1 MATLMIDYEALSAEA
16 TNLQTEGDKMS
27 DCITAIGN
35 IVNGLPDIWQASTG
49 NKYVEQYYELEPQL
63 KSAVQIID
71 DLVAQ
76 MNQISANFQDTDESM
91 AGQM

>member
-16 TNLQTEGDKMS
+16 TKLQTEGETMNT
-27 DCITAIGN
+27 CITTISN
-35 IVNGLPDIWQASTG
+35 IVNGLTDIWQASTG
-49 NKYVEQYYELEPQL
+49 SKYIEQYNELEPNL
-63 KSAVQIID
+63 KSAVQVID